1 MMYLYIERA
10 HARKVILGVKSS
22 VQLKLCIYNCTVY
35 IVKCIYN
42 CVTTVSPKIVQTE
55 QSIVYISLTHRQ
67 LFFIY
72 CILVRIVPTYVQLSR
87 Q

>member
-1 MMYLYIERA
+1 MGMMYLYIERA

-42 CVTTVSPKIVQTE
+42 CVTTVHSGEKYPE
-55 QSIVYISLTHRQ
+55 
-67 LFFIY
+67 F
-72 CILVRIVPTYVQLSR
+72 PD
-87 Q
+87 